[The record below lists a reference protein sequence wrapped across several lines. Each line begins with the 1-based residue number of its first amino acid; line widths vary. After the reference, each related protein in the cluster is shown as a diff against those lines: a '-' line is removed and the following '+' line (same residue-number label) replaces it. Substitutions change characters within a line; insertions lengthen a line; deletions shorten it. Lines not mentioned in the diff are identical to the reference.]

1 MRSTAFASK
10 TWSPPMMAKSGLRE
24 VILRKHMSQPLP
36 ASSSGWM
43 WVSVKKTKSKWAGAE
58 VFADHAVLG
67 DSAAAA
73 VVRAADFRNVR
84 RSRGIGAS
92 FGVGFSGILAL
103 A

>member
-24 VILRKHMSQPLP
+24 AILRKHMSQPLG

-58 VFADHAVLG
+58 VLADQAVLG
-67 DSAAAA
+67 EMVAAA
-73 VVRAADFRNVR
+73 VVRAADFRKLRRVR
-84 RSRGIGAS
+84 DI
-92 FGVGFSGILAL
+92 VGPLAL
-103 A
+103 DSAGF